1 MKTLFSLLLT
11 CALALSAT
19 AQLET
24 HIPQDVAFVLTW
36 NPKHLDKKVPLNK
49 VQEMQMWE
57 MGVSQLAAEMAP
69 DNEELVYQFLNSP
82 SAFGVDG
89 MGSIYLVGQL
99 DAEQSLQTALLFSI
113 TDRAKFSQ
121 MLRDLGQMEEAE
133 TRNGFQY
140 WSTGYGSAF
149 ALGKNVGIIGNVAPG
164 DDAYVEE
171 AFDFELDPDAEE
183 DEDEVAVVTEPD
195 VQGWLDKLMRTT
207 SNNLINN
214 EQYRRT
220 KEKTY
225 DMAFY
230 MDYAYINQ
238 LQDLEQNG
246 LAGISELAP
255 LADLLNGMYDGTFLG
270 GGLNFLPGKIQMD
283 VKYYSTPRMERFFEA
298 STEHKFKK
306 KLVRYVKGDELMGFY
321 HFNFDMEDT
330 VDGMKDIYKGVARDV
345 PEYGD
350 AVATAM
356 EIVGLFID
364 EEQIYELFPGQM
376 MVAFTGLETVERMKT
391 VTEYDDEFN
400 PIETEKMVS
409 EPMPQFTAVVQTAD
423 ERNLRKFMRLGREL
437 GVLEDKGTYFRA
449 TGEELPMDMYMA
461 IVKDAVIITTDADL
475 VQNRLSVGY
484 KGDLAVSKAQMDML
498 KSTSSLFYLDVDQLV
513 KVGMENASGDMGMA
527 MMGIGMVS
535 DQFKS
540 VQISSPR
547 DQENGFLTSFII
559 EMTDEK
565 TNALEQLLELLNMGA
580 SMMMGGRT

>member
-149 ALGKNVGIIGNVAPG
+149 ALGKNVGIIGNVAPS
-164 DDAYVEE
+164 DDFYVEE
-171 AFDFELDPDAEE
+171 TFDFELDPDAEE

-238 LQDLEQNG
+238 LQGLEQNG

-255 LADLLNGMYDGTFLG
+255 LAELLNGMYDGTFLG